1 VKHQLLILLVCTSVL
16 GPVLVAPLD
25 SWNDTAPKKAI
36 IDFVER
42 VTKEGSP
49 DFVPMAERIAVFD
62 NDGTLW
68 AEQPAY
74 FQALFTFDRVK
85 ALRRSIPNGKP
96 RNRLLRCLRET

>member
-1 VKHQLLILLVCTSVL
+1 VKNQLLTLLVCTSVL

-74 FQALFTFDRVK
+74 FQALFNSTASK
-85 ALRRSIPNGKP
+85 
-96 RNRLLRCLRET
+96 RCAGASRMESQGTVCFAA